1 MANIVDDNV
10 DEIIGIFRS
19 LRSSFLTKFCDNI
32 THVMLI
38 QPSISSVSGS
48 NLGLPRRDEEAE
60 ATDRPTA

>member
-1 MANIVDDNV
+1 
-10 DEIIGIFRS
+10 
-19 LRSSFLTKFCDNI
+19 
-32 THVMLI
+32 MLI